1 MIAHIKGVLTE
12 SDLHSVVID
21 VNGLGYQV
29 HVPLS
34 TFDRLP
40 RVGAEIA
47 LRTHM
52 IMREDDVSLYGFY
65 TEEERKLFRLLL
77 NVSGVGAKIGLAALS
92 ALPPATFCQAVSD
105 SNVKVVSSISG
116 IGKKT
121 AERLILEL
129 KDKVEGL
136 YLNETG
142 DTPSMAKAEEAEAPA
157 MQDAALALET
167 LGFPQNKIRK
177 VVKEIYNQLAP
188 EKRNSENIIRQAL
201 QKLNS

>member
-12 SDLHSVVID
+12 TDLNSVIID

-34 TFDRLP
+34 TSDRLP
-40 RVGAEIA
+40 RPGAEIA

-52 IMREDDVSLYGFY
+52 IMREDDVSLYGFH
-65 TEEERKLFRLLL
+65 TDEERKLFRLLL
-77 NVSGVGAKIGLAALS
+77 NVSGVGAKIALAALS
-92 ALPPATFCQAVSD
+92 CLPPATFCQAVTD
-105 SNVKVVSSISG
+105 NNVKVISSISG

-129 KDKVEGL
+129 KDKVENL
-136 YLNETG
+136 YLNQDATA
-142 DTPSMAKAEEAEAPA
+142 TAKPA
-157 MQDAALALET
+157 QESDSPVLQDAALALET
-167 LGFPQNKIRK
+167 LGFPQAKIRK
-177 VVKEIYNQLAP
+177 IVKEIYSELAP

-201 QKLNS
+201 QRLNS

>member
-12 SDLHSVVID
+12 TDLHSVIID

-29 HVPLS
+29 HIPLS
-34 TFDRLP
+34 TYDRLP

-52 IMREDDVSLYGFY
+52 IMREDDVSLYGFH

-77 NVSGVGAKIGLAALS
+77 NVSGVGAKIALAALS
-92 ALPPATFCQAVSD
+92 SLPPATFCQAVLD
-105 SNVKVVSSISG
+105 NNVKVVSSISG

-129 KDKVEGL
+129 KDKVENL
-136 YLNETG
+136 YI
-142 DTPSMAKAEEAEAPA
+142 SEEAPSTAGPVKELDAPA
-157 MQDAALALET
+157 LQDAALALET
-167 LGFPQNKIRK
+167 LGFPQAKIRK
-177 VVKEIYNQLAP
+177 IVKEIYSELAP
-188 EKRNSENIIRQAL
+188 EQRNSENIIRQAL

>member
-12 SDLHSVVID
+12 TDLHSVIID

-29 HVPLS
+29 HIPLS
-34 TFDRLP
+34 TYDRLP

-52 IMREDDVSLYGFY
+52 IMREDDVSLYGFH

-77 NVSGVGAKIGLAALS
+77 NVSGVGAKIALAALS
-92 ALPPATFCQAVSD
+92 ALPPATFCQAVLD
-105 SNVKVVSSISG
+105 NNVKVVSSISG

-129 KDKVEGL
+129 KDKVENL
-136 YLNETG
+136 YVSEE
-142 DTPSMAKAEEAEAPA
+142 TPSTAGAVKEVDAPA
-157 MQDAALALET
+157 LQDAALALET
-167 LGFPQNKIRK
+167 LGFPQAKIRK
-177 VVKEIYNQLAP
+177 IVKEIYSELAP
-188 EKRNSENIIRQAL
+188 EQRNSENIIRQAL